1 MVDLFD
7 LVSFFGLAA
16 FFAWLGYAPL
26 RTQLLKEVE
35 PEKREKA
42 KENLDTI
49 TDYFLIA
56 FLSFSVAAVSDYVY
70 HHRFFNVATHEQ
82 WFLTICVIGASFVLG
97 LFNLFVPITYI
108 RARNLGNISL
118 PPFMVTFQTALLT
131 AIATVLWIIDFSV
144 ALTFLGR
151 SLSVLSGLVLYVAAI
166 RNLSQS
172 GGRGWRPLLNSLLI
186 LSPLYVMF
194 LLIIFRTLPL

>member
-1 MVDLFD
+1 MVDFFD

-35 PEKREKA
+35 PGKREKA
-42 KENLDTI
+42 KENLDRI

-56 FLSFSVAAVSDYVY
+56 FLSYSVAAVSDYVY
-70 HHRFFNVATHEQ
+70 HHRFFNVATPEQ
-82 WFLTICVIGASFVLG
+82 RFFTMSVIGASFVLG

-118 PPFMVTFQTALLT
+118 PPFMITFQTALLT
-131 AIATVLWIIDFSV
+131 ATATVLWIIDFSI

-151 SLSVLSGLVLYVAAI
+151 ALSVLSGLVVYVAAMK
-166 RNLSQS
+166 NLSQS
-172 GGRGWRPLLNSLLI
+172 GARGWRPLLNSLLMM
-186 LSPLYVMF
+186 SPLYVSF
-194 LLIIFRTLPL
+194 LLLTFRV